1 MSKIGTFVKLKIGDK
16 LMVGESSV
24 SLAMAIEAIETSS
37 KASGYSSTFEYGR
50 INETLSVESIASSD
64 STETNYNFNA
74 ARTAAKA
81 QTKVS
86 FELSE
91 YDEAGA
97 LVNGSHI
104 ITGTALITSVT
115 WDAPDNDVQTFSIEL
130 QVDGA
135 TTDAVNP
142 VTPEGGE

>member
-1 MSKIGTFVKLKIGDK
+1 MSKVGTFVKLKIGDK

-37 KASGYSSTFEYGR
+37 KASGYNSTFEYGR
-50 INETLSVESIASSD
+50 INETLSVESIASS
-64 STETNYNFNA
+64 SNSETNYNFSA
-74 ARTAAKA
+74 ARAAAKA
-81 QTKVS
+81 QTKVE

-91 YDEAGA
+91 YDDTGA
-97 LVNGSHI
+97 LVDGAHI
-104 ITGTALITSVT
+104 ITGSAVITSVT
-115 WDAPDNDVQTFSIEL
+115 WDAPDNDVQTFSVEL

-142 VTPEGGE
+142 VTP